1 MAKTK
6 TTQKGTELPLMNL
19 KGKDYLE
26 VKYRLVWFREEF
38 PHGSIQT
45 EVSEVDD
52 VATAKATIAI
62 PVNGNYVVLS
72 TGHKR
77 ESKENFGDN
86 YEKAETGAIGR
97 ALAAA
102 GFGTQFEP
110 EFDEGER
117 IVDAPVETKNRPVSS
132 TRPKPT
138 SGNGPKEAPKA
149 GAANPQGTPTY
160 GSGAVAGANPE
171 LRVVEAGTSGT
182 PAGAANEEAYT
193 KKLIAAQADVI
204 VNIKKVKT
212 AVELKQVLAEK
223 YNVTKKDDLTAE
235 QAKEF
240 LDYLNQLSA

>member
-1 MAKTK
+1 MAKMK

-26 VKYRLVWFREEF
+26 VKYRLVWFREEY
-38 PHGSIQT
+38 PNGSIQT
-45 EVSEVDD
+45 EVVENGD
-52 VATAKATIAI
+52 VATAKATIAV
-62 PVNGNYVVLS
+62 PVDGNYIVLS

-117 IVDAPVETKNRPVSS
+117 IVDAPVETKVRSKFSS
-132 TRPKPT
+132 GPKPA

-149 GAANPQGTPTY
+149 GAQNSQGTAAY
-160 GSGAVAGANPE
+160 GSGTVAGANPE
-171 LRVVEAGTSGT
+171 LRVVEAGA
-182 PAGAANEEAYT
+182 PGAAKDAPHEEAYT

-212 AVELKQVLAEK
+212 AAELKRVLADK
-223 YNVTKKDDLTAE
+223 YKVTKKDDLTAE